1 MKGFRNILVV
11 FSRETDDPQALIAAL
26 QIAEHHQAAI
36 TLLQILP
43 ALSQLQLLGKRQTP
57 AEIEQAYLHF
67 YLNKLQKCAEQ
78 YSSQALIR
86 CKVVIG
92 TGFLETIRA
101 VLRNQHDLVI
111 KTAEPTHWLQRLF
124 GSTDM
129 HLLRK
134 CPCPLWLLKPDAPT
148 NYQSIIAA
156 VELNR
161 HEPHRDE
168 EQLNQQIVEVA
179 ASTATL
185 HQSTLSFLHAWQPQ
199 DAGIVLMWCDYPT
212 LAQAEYEQQAFQDQL
227 AALNRFK
234 HQVEVWLEPGGYQYL
249 QPSFDLLKGDPSQVL
264 AEKIRQVAPDLVV
277 MGTVGRS
284 GIAGLLIGN
293 TAETLL
299 EQLDCAVLAIKP
311 KGFICPITLDT

>member
-1 MKGFRNILVV
+1 MKRFSNILVV
-11 FSRETDDPQALIAAL
+11 CSRDTEDQQALIAAL
-26 QIAEHHQAAI
+26 QIAEQHQASI
-36 TLLQILP
+36 TLLQVLP
-43 ALSQLQLLGKRQTP
+43 ALSQLQLMGKRQSP
-57 AEIEQAYLHF
+57 AEIEQAYLNF
-67 YLNKLQKCAEQ
+67 YLHKLQLRAEQ
-78 YSSQALIR
+78 YSSQAIIR

-101 VLRNQHDLVI
+101 VLRNQHDLVV
-111 KTAEPTHWLQRLF
+111 KTAEPTNWLQRLF

-134 CPCPLWLLKPDAPT
+134 CPCPLW
-148 NYQSIIAA
+148 
-156 VELNR
+156 
-161 HEPHRDE
+161 
-168 EQLNQQIVEVA
+168 NQHIVEIA

-199 DAGIVLMWCDYPT
+199 DAGMVLMWCDDPT
-212 LAQAEYEQQAFQDQL
+212 LAQAEYEQQAFQDQM

-234 HQVEVWLEPGGYQYL
+234 HQVEDWLEPRVYQYL
-249 QPSFDLLKGDPSQVL
+249 QPSFDLLKGEPSQVL

-277 MGTVGRS
+277 MGTVGRA

-299 EQLDCAVLAIKP
+299 EQLDCAVLAVKP
-311 KGFICPITLDT
+311 KGFICPITLDQ